1 MNNELVISQDL
12 LLELIKSLYNT
23 NDEKHIKSFIKHTIQ
38 SFSCKFIND
47 FIKLYSLMEM
57 EFKSKT
63 HSSREQQ
70 LHVKANIENELDEN
84 TKVNIEN
91 KLDENA
97 KVNIEAYKVLSN
109 VYDKP
114 LTNKRMQNI
123 DDSTFH
129 FDEFLH
135 ECYLSIIN
143 ISGPDLYK
151 LYCNYVDTHVNLF
164 KDLTNMPSSK
174 VFISAFRKYTGNAK
188 QKWIKGSKKFLY
200 SLKPD
205 VYVKYAYETPL
216 PKMV

>member
-57 EFKSKT
+57 EFKS
-63 HSSREQQ
+63 
-70 LHVKANIENELDEN
+70 
-84 TKVNIEN
+84 
-91 KLDENA
+91 NA
-97 KVNIEAYKVLSN
+97 KVNINENTDSN

-174 VFISAFRKYTGNAK
+174 VFINAFRKYTGNEK
-188 QKWIKGSKKFLY
+188 QK
-200 SLKPD
+200 
-205 VYVKYAYETPL
+205 
-216 PKMV
+216 

>member
-1 MNNELVISQDL
+1 MNNELVISQDIL
-12 LLELIKSLYNT
+12 FELIKSLYNT

-57 EFKSKT
+57 EFKS
-63 HSSREQQ
+63 
-70 LHVKANIENELDEN
+70 NIENELDEN
-84 TKVNIEN
+84 
-91 KLDENA
+91 A
-97 KVNIEAYKVLSN
+97 KVNINENTEAKAANERSFRPKERCSEVDSN

-114 LTNKRMQNI
+114 LTNKRMPNI

-129 FDEFLH
+129 FDELIH

-174 VFISAFRKYTGNAK
+174 VFISAFRKY
-188 QKWIKGSKKFLY
+188 IR
-200 SLKPD
+200 
-205 VYVKYAYETPL
+205 
-216 PKMV
+216 